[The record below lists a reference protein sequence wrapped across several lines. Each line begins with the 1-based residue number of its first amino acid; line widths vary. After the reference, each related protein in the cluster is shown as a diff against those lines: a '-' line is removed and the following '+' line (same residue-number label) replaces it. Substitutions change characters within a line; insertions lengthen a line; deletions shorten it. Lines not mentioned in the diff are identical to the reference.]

1 MLILFLVHFPTVMS
15 SCTGNAPCC
24 DFKRIVHTSTRLT
37 PTVKYILRKQCE
49 INCALSAG
57 NHHMVEKMNANF
69 KNLEDHFWELDDVVN
84 ANAEELEQH
93 IKQTTRNLKKLE
105 ARIKAVEADEHIN
118 TKIGM
123 VLDLIKSVDAR
134 LKKLEATT
142 APKTG

>member
-1 MLILFLVHFPTVMS
+1 MS

-49 INCALSAG
+49 INCAFSAG

-69 KNLEDHFWELDDVVN
+69 KNLEDHFWGLDDVVN

-93 IKQTTRNLKKLE
+93 IKQSTLHIKKLE
-105 ARIKAVEADEHIN
+105 ARIKAIEADEHIN
-118 TKIGM
+118 VKIGM

-142 APKTG
+142 ASKTG